1 MRLARLSMEEGQE
14 AFSEEVSQLLQRE
27 REEELER
34 IQTARAKGE

>member
-14 AFSEEVSQLLQRE
+14 AFGDEVSQLLQRE

-34 IQTARAKGE
+34 IQMARAKGE